1 MRAIQCNVMC
11 VNSQASFRF
20 ILLDMYDK
28 VSSISSTG
36 MAFFKLF
43 VRSSNFEKICLLRI
57 FSMGETNKFNFKP
70 KISLFVDIRHLKY
83 VWCMSKVKD
92 KRNCDSNLVQKTEKN
107 EEKNEIMKIAIA
119 TRKSICHE
127 QCTQIITTLN
137 TQRTHFFL
145 PYFSLIFLL
154 FSAFLLLF
162 CCCCRCCCWL
172 VFICLVS
179 VDADLHLLS
188 CPLTNIVLHN
198 NYY

>member
-1 MRAIQCNVMC
+1 MRAIQCNFMC

-36 MAFFKLF
+36 MAIFKRF

-92 KRNCDSNLVQKTEKN
+92 KRNCDSNLVQKTEKKRRKKRN
-107 EEKNEIMKIAIA
+107 YEDCHSHKKINLPWTMHTNNNNVEHIA
-119 TRKSICHE
+119 HT
-127 QCTQIITTLN
+127 
-137 TQRTHFFL
+137 FFL
-145 PYFSLIFLL
+145 AVLL
-154 FSAFLLLF
+154 FNLSLVLCIFVVVLLLLPLLLLVGIYLF
-162 CCCCRCCCWL
+162 GFGWCRFAFTFMPINQYC
-172 VFICLVS
+172 F
-179 VDADLHLLS
+179 A
-188 CPLTNIVLHN
+188 
-198 NYY
+198 